1 MSHGPSLDTI
11 TRPVPE
17 FVDNEGHPPTY
28 VEITY
33 KDFLESQQSG
43 KLSSQF

>member
-1 MSHGPSLDTI
+1 MPHGPSLDTI
-11 TRPVPE
+11 TRPAPE